1 LDSSWEATKRN
12 KKTKAI
18 IVPHLVDE
26 DNSRTSSNDH
36 EGLCVE
42 NENLQELNVDNE

>member
-1 LDSSWEATKRN
+1 LDYSWEATKRN
-12 KKTKAI
+12 KKTKVI

-26 DNSRTSSNDH
+26 DDSRASGNDH